1 MVGVEQK
8 MSQYADDTTL
18 SIAPRDK
25 SLRECM
31 QVLNEFHEI
40 LDLQINVEKNKVVKI
55 GVWRDSGTIFCQ
67 DLDLL
72 WTNKFTSL
80 GIQFNVLQHGRYY
93 EINIRSTIG
102 DILKIQP
109 KMCFGKITYQPLKI

>member
-18 SIAPRDK
+18 SIAPKDK

-55 GVWRDSGTIFCQ
+55 GVWRDSGTNFCQ

-80 GIQFNVLQHGRYY
+80 GIHWDSWKVEKRYLL
-93 EINIRSTIG
+93 NGALVATS
-102 DILKIQP
+102 
-109 KMCFGKITYQPLKI
+109 